1 MDGAVR
7 IARSRGS
14 VCGLLLVL
22 LGLWGG
28 IVPFIG
34 PYFHFAYT
42 PDRAWAYTSGRLYL
56 SVIPGAVALV
66 GGVLA
71 ALTRSRAV
79 GVAGGVL
86 AVLAGAWFITGA
98 QFTAVVLRSTTI
110 SPGTPISGTL
120 LASRPGLQQ
129 YAEQLGFFVAVGAL
143 LILLGGIVMGRFS
156 MISARDAEDAAV
168 FDGYEE
174 GQPPAESVPAVS
186 SPFTPT
192 TGEMPAVSGQFPATA
207 RQAPPPFPPRE

>member
-1 MDGAVR
+1 MDEAVR

-42 PDRAWAYTSGRLYL
+42 PDRAWAYTTGRLYL
-56 SVIPGAVALV
+56 SVIPGAVALL

-71 ALTRSRAV
+71 ALTRSRPV
-79 GVAGGVL
+79 GVTGGVL
-86 AVLAGAWFITGA
+86 AALAGAWFIIGA
-98 QFTAVVLRSTTI
+98 QFTAVVLRSGSI
-110 SPGTPISGTL
+110 SPGTAISGSL
-120 LASRPGLQQ
+120 LGSRPGLQQ
-129 YAEQLGFFVAVGAL
+129 YAEQLGLFTAVGAL
-143 LILLGGIVMGRFS
+143 LIVLGGIAMGRFS

-168 FDGYEE
+168 FDGYED
-174 GQPPAESVPAVS
+174 GQPPAESVPAVTA
-186 SPFTPT
+186 FTPT
-192 TGEMPAVSGQFPATA
+192 TGEMPAVTGQYPATA
-207 RQAPPPFPPRE
+207 SQAPPPFPPRE

>member
-7 IARSRGS
+7 IARNRGS

-42 PDRAWAYTSGRLYL
+42 PDRAWAWNSGRLYL
-56 SVIPGAVALV
+56 SVVPGAVAVV
-66 GGVLA
+66 GGLLA
-71 ALTRSRAV
+71 AMTRNRGA
-79 GVAGGVL
+79 GILGGVL
-86 AVLAGAWFITGA
+86 AVLGGAWFITGA
-98 QFTAVVLRSTTI
+98 QFTSVVLTGVTF
-110 SPGTPISGTL
+110 SPGTPVTGTL
-120 LASRPGLQQ
+120 FGSRPDLQQ
-129 YAEQLGFFVAVGAL
+129 YAEQLGFFIAVGAL
-143 LILLGGIVMGRFS
+143 LILVGGIAMGRFS

-174 GQPPAESVPAVS
+174 GEAAETVAAAS
-186 SPFTPT
+186 SFTPS
-192 TGEMPAVSGQFPATA
+192 TGEMPAVTRST
-207 RQAPPPFPPRE
+207 PPPAFQQGQ